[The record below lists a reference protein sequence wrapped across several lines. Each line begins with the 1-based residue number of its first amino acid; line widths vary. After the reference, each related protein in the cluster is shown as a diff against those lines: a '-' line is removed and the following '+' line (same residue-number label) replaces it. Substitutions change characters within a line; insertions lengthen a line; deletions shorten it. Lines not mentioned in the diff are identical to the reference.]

1 MSEQLNEDEKKVF
14 KSEFLKSYR
23 EVKTVKK
30 AAESVGLTRARVE
43 NWRRVDN
50 DFRLEC
56 EAVEADIL
64 DEIKDIAFQQMGVL
78 PCKLKNRKW
87 INNNLIVSFLKRDQ
101 TNINVNNNVVPL
113 EVKGL
118 DSSVLLG
125 LSAPETGE
133 RKDGADEDTVKEMVG
148 VPRKR
153 IGVTHTDKDLP
164 VQ

>member
-1 MSEQLNEDEKKVF
+1 MSEQLSETEKATL

-23 EVKTVKK
+23 EKKTSKK
-30 AAESVGLTRARVE
+30 ACEATGVKRSSAE
-43 NWRRVDN
+43 NWRRVDP
-50 DFRLEC
+50 DFRAEC
-56 EAVEADIL
+56 EAIEADIM

-87 INNNLIVSFLKRDQ
+87 INNNLIVSFLKKDQ

-125 LSAPETGE
+125 LSAPESGE
-133 RKDGADEDTVKEMVG
+133 RKDGADEDTVKEMIG

-153 IGVTHTDKDLP
+153 IGVTKSDLP
-164 VQ
+164 IQ